1 MVVISCD
8 TREGGFVKYKFVRN
22 MGSTD
27 RVLRIG
33 FSLLM
38 IYFGL
43 LSSYFITDRAAALI
57 LGGMGVVN
65 LLAAIIGYCPLYRFV
80 GFSTCTRKTDAV
92 R

>member
-1 MVVISCD
+1 M
-8 TREGGFVKYKFVRN
+8 KYKFVRN

-43 LSSYFITDRAAALI
+43 LSSISLPIVPPR
-57 LGGMGVVN
+57 
-65 LLAAIIGYCPLYRFV
+65 
-80 GFSTCTRKTDAV
+80 
-92 R
+92 